1 MVVLDNNVKFRKILG
16 IQNEQRILNKKVVV
30 EGWTLEN
37 TNKQRDLDKKLETL
51 KKQ

>member
-1 MVVLDNNVKFRKILG
+1 MDKRVKFRKILG

-37 TNKQRDLDKKLETL
+37 TKKQQELDKELESIR
-51 KKQ
+51 